1 MFKLLLISVLFM
13 LSTVSQ
19 AFTKIQSIEGIT
31 EYQLN
36 NGLQILLVPDISKPS
51 TTVNMTYRVGSR
63 HERYGQTGMAHLLE
77 HLVFR
82 GTESYPDALQQFSEK
97 GLNANGST
105 NTERTNYYA
114 IFASDN
120 ATLEW
125 YLRWQADVMQNLRIS
140 TDDLKKEVDIV
151 LNERERSQNNPMQ
164 VLFERIKSSA
174 YHWSNAGTP
183 IIGSPDD
190 LKAMQAKDLQDF
202 YHTYYQ
208 PDNATLVITGSFD
221 EAQTMQLIE
230 TIFAPIKKLARDLQE
245 APTLEPIQDGERNII
260 LRQTG
265 NMPFVANA
273 YHIPS
278 AAHKDYVALDM
289 AVNILSDRPSGLLYR
304 ELVQDKK
311 TAANTFGLVHT
322 QYHSGLAFFG
332 AQLND
337 NKDITTV
344 TEQLNQ
350 LLENLAAHPLTE
362 EELQRARTYWLNQWQ
377 KLYANTEHL
386 GIGLSEAI
394 AAGDWRLFFLERD
407 YVKAVTLAEVQQAA
421 EQYFVPSNRI
431 SGQYIPTEKAARA
444 PKIERPDLATIF
456 ADYKGDPTHQL
467 IEAFDTSAENIQAK
481 TQKDTIT
488 LDNGTIQYALL
499 PKPTRGNRVFANY
512 RIKFSELDKLSGQ
525 ATLSSFAASLITSG
539 TDTLSQ
545 QDIQDT
551 VDELNGSL
559 SYHIS
564 GNQLVVSLS
573 STQEH
578 IAELLAFSLSLIQH
592 ANYPEQELNNFIT
605 QVRRAIKA
613 NSDEPASKASHALN
627 RYLSDFASTDF
638 RYVASPEE
646 QLAAIDRINRNELIS
661 FNRKNFGAGNI
672 DVSIVGAFEPQT
684 IIQTLQTEISQWSTA
699 PRYQY
704 IADPYGDYAPQE
716 FVIKTPEKANAIFIG
731 KLLLPIQNN
740 DADFPALVVANH
752 LLGGSE
758 ASRLFQAVRAD
769 KGLSYSVNSG
779 INASSFEPSAEWTIQ
794 AIYSPTN
801 REVVRNTI
809 IDTVKKAS
817 TEGFTQEELNK
828 GIAAIINLRS
838 LARAQDNVLSSTWLR
853 YLESGR
859 DFKWNKAFEE
869 KVKALTL
876 AEVNAVAKK
885 YFNIEKMSM
894 AFAGDF

>member
-1 MFKLLLISVLFM
+1 MFKPFLISVLFM
-13 LSTVSQ
+13 LSTLSQ
-19 AFTKIQSIEGIT
+19 AFTNIQSIEGIT

-36 NGLQILLVPDISKPS
+36 NGLQILLVPDTSKPS

-105 NTERTNYYA
+105 NTDRTNYYA
-114 IFASDN
+114 IFSADTD
-120 ATLEW
+120 TLKW
-125 YLRWQADVMQNLRIS
+125 YLRWQADIMQNLRIS
-140 TDDLKKEVDIV
+140 SEDLKKEVDIV

-190 LKAMQAKDLQDF
+190 LKAMQADELQHF
-202 YHTYYQ
+202 YHSYYQ
-208 PDNATLVITGSFD
+208 PDNATLIIAGSFD
-221 EAQTMQLIE
+221 EAQTLQFIE
-230 TIFAPIKKLARDLQE
+230 EIFSSIPKPTRTLE
-245 APTLEPIQDGERNII
+245 EPPTLEPVQDGERNIV

-278 AAHKDYVALDM
+278 AAHPDYVALDM

-304 ELVQDKK
+304 QLVQDQKI
-311 TAANTFGLVHT
+311 AANTFGLVHT

-332 AQLND
+332 AQLSD
-337 NKDITTV
+337 NKDIDQASK
-344 TEQLNQ
+344 QLNM
-350 LLENLAAHPLTE
+350 LLEDLAKHPISE
-362 EELQRARTYWLNQWQ
+362 DELQRARTYWLNQWQ

-407 YVKAVTLAEVQQAA
+407 YVKTVSLAEVQQTA
-421 EQYFVPSNRI
+421 ERYFIPSNRI
-431 SGQYIPTEKAARA
+431 SGQYIPTEKTPRA
-444 PKIERPDLATIF
+444 PKIERPDLEQRF
-456 ADYKGDPTHQL
+456 AAYKGDQTHQNTTF
-467 IEAFDTSAENIQAK
+467 FDTSADNIQAQ
-481 TQKDTIT
+481 TQQGTIT
-488 LDNGTIQYALL
+488 LDNGSIQYALL

-512 RIKFSELDKLSGQ
+512 RIKFSELDQLSEQ
-525 ATLSSFAASLITSG
+525 ATLSSFAASLISSG
-539 TDTLSQ
+539 TDELSQ
-545 QDIQDT
+545 QDIQDK

-573 STQEH
+573 TTQEYL
-578 IAELLAFSLSLIQH
+578 AELLSFSLFLIQK
-592 ANYPEQELNNFIT
+592 ANYPEQELTHFIT

-613 NSDEPASKASHALN
+613 NSEEPASKASHALN
-627 RYLSDFASTDF
+627 HYLSNFKPNDF
-638 RYVASPEE
+638 RYVANPEE
-646 QLAAIDRINRNELIS
+646 QLKAIEYITQDKLLA
-661 FNRKNFGAGNI
+661 FNRKNFAAGNI
-672 DVSIVGAFEPQT
+672 DVSIVGAFEPEQ
-684 IIQTLQTEISQWSTA
+684 IIQTLRKEISQWNKA
-699 PRYQY
+699 PAYRY
-704 IADPYGDYAPQE
+704 IADPYGDYAPKE

-740 DADFPALVVANH
+740 DTDFPALVVANH

-769 KGLSYSVNSG
+769 KGLSYSVNSS

-801 REVVRNTI
+801 RETI
-809 IDTVKKAS
+809 KKMVIDTVKKVS
-817 TEGFTQEELNK
+817 DDGFTQEELDK

-859 DFKWNKAFEE
+859 DFTWNKAFEE

-876 AEVNAVAKK
+876 ADVNRVAKK
-885 YFNIEKMSM
+885 YLTIEKMSM